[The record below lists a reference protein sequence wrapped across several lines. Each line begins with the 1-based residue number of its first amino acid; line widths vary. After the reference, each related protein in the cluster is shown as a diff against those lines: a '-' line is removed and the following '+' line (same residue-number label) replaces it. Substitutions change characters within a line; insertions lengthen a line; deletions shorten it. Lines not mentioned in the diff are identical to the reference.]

1 MASLVVAAEIKVSG
15 DCTSFPMG
23 DATYLEGGR
32 GRMQRW
38 CPPTSIPGGH
48 LSRSLDVRQTRSLPS
63 TQARPSRQA
72 HRPLSQ
78 KNRVSC
84 SCSLCTTPWGG
95 CQPETTTPFITVQ
108 WDPPMPYPLSTRSR
122 GIPGQLPQ
130 KPGQQ
135 NWVQAPRWE
144 MAVQRGSMKR
154 VPTLQGPQLAFR
166 CLFN

>member
-48 LSRSLDVRQTRSLPS
+48 LSRSLDVCQTRSLPS

-78 KNRVSC
+78 KNRA
-84 SCSLCTTPWGG
+84 SCSLQSLHHALGWLPARNHHSIYYSPMGPTNAISTIHQIKGHPWAAATKTRAAELGTSSPLG
-95 CQPETTTPFITVQ
+95 DGSAEGEHEESAH
-108 WDPPMPYPLSTRSR
+108 PP
-122 GIPGQLPQ
+122 
-130 KPGQQ
+130 
-135 NWVQAPRWE
+135 
-144 MAVQRGSMKR
+144 GSP
-154 VPTLQGPQLAFR
+154 VGL
-166 CLFN
+166 